1 MKPIHI
7 LLVEDN
13 EGDILLTIEAL
24 KEEKN
29 TFTISVVRD
38 GWEAIQFLNK
48 KGKYINEFM
57 PDVILLDIN
66 LPKVNGIEVLKN
78 IKNNKLLLHI
88 PINILTTSSSPE
100 DIKICLY
107 NKADFFTTKPL
118 NANQFYKDFLSLNKV
133 DLLKEQNS
141 ISNLNNDPYLDFIFI
156 I

>member
-1 MKPIHI
+1 MKSVHI

-29 TFTISVVRD
+29 TFTISVVKD

-48 KGKYINEFM
+48 KGKYMNEHV

-66 LPKVNGIEVLKN
+66 LPKMNGIEVLKN
-78 IKNNKLLLHI
+78 IKSDKLLFHI
-88 PINILTTSSSPE
+88 PVNILSTSSSPE
-100 DIKICLY
+100 DIRICLS

-118 NANQFYKDFLSLNKV
+118 DAHQFYENFLSLNTFSLYNEEK
-133 DLLKEQNS
+133 
-141 ISNLNNDPYLDFIFI
+141 
-156 I
+156 

>member
-29 TFTISVVRD
+29 IFTIYIVKD

-48 KGKYINEFM
+48 RGKYVNELM

-66 LPKVNGIEVLKN
+66 LPKMNGIEVLKN
-78 IKNNKLLLHI
+78 IKANKLLLHI
-88 PINILTTSSSPE
+88 PINMLTTSSSPE
-100 DIKICLY
+100 DIKICLS
-107 NKADFFTTKPL
+107 NKADFYTTKPL
-118 NANQFYKDFLSLNKV
+118 DASQFYKDFLSLNTF
-133 DLLKEQNS
+133 
-141 ISNLNNDPYLDFIFI
+141 NLSGA
-156 I
+156 